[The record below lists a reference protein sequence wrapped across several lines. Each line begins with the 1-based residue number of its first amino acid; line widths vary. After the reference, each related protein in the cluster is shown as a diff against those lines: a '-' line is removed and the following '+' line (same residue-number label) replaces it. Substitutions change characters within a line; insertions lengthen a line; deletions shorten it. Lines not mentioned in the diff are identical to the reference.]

1 MLFHMVGKSKKTIT
15 SLSLALIF
23 YGSAIYLNLDLLK
36 PKIEIS
42 KQDSAINFNTTFLKF
57 FSIGNRRLVADI
69 LWIQTLLESDEE
81 HYKANDLNGWM
92 YVRFN
97 NVAELDPLF
106 YENYIWGGIY
116 LSIIKDDRQ
125 GAANIFEKGLKIFP
139 NDYDLNYNAGF
150 NYYAQLG
157 NYKRA
162 HELFYQIQNH
172 PKAPSFLPTLA
183 AKIKF
188 QTDFDYDA
196 ALAILHEQYNKMK
209 DEYLKDKIRT
219 NIYSLKAT
227 KDLECLNSNKTGC
240 DLKDLDG
247 KFYIRKNDRFET
259 IKEFPPTLFINHPNR
274 KGEQSSPFL

>member
-15 SLSLALIF
+15 PLSLALIF
-23 YGSAIYLNLDLLK
+23 YGFAIYLNLDLVK

-42 KQDSAINFNTTFLKF
+42 KQDSALNFNTTFLKT
-57 FSIGNRRLVADI
+57 FSIGNKRFFSDI

-81 HYKANDLNGWM
+81 HYKNKDLNSWM

-97 NVAELDPLF
+97 NIAQLDPLF
-106 YENYIWGGIY
+106 YQNYHWGGVY
-116 LSIIKDDRQ
+116 LSIIKDDRL
-125 GAANIFEKGLKIFP
+125 GAADIFEKGLKIFP
-139 NDYDLNYNAGF
+139 DDYALNYNAGF

-162 HELFYQIQNH
+162 HELFYKIQYSS
-172 PKAPSFLPTLA
+172 KAPSFLPTLT

-196 ALAILHEQYNKMK
+196 ALEILADQYSKTK
-209 DEYLKDKIRT
+209 DDYIKSKIKD

-227 KDLECLNSNKTGC
+227 RDLNCLNSQKENC
-240 DLKDLDG
+240 ENKDLDG
-247 KFYIRKNDRFET
+247 NFYIKKNGKYEALKDFVPYKIHKSNE
-259 IKEFPPTLFINHPNR
+259 
-274 KGEQSSPFL
+274 